1 MGLINIIC
9 KDGWVYSRYTHRL
22 IKDLT
27 DHRFGHL
34 VVFDLAPE
42 YVSKTGTKCAAWICR
57 CDCGRYCVV
66 TGNHLRSGHNKS
78 CGQCNFYNS
87 RSNKQGDRFDHL
99 TLVREV
105 DVYTSWYLQ
114 KNRTKKT
121 KVDDYIWLCKC
132 DCGRYCKRRLSILKS
147 TKYHTCDYCQRHVLK
162 ILDSDMIGKQYG
174 LLTVI
179 CRDHDDYWKCTCD
192 CGNYTVVDGKAVRF
206 GNVRSCGCIA
216 KSSNE
221 SITQQFLESRNLVF
235 EREKTF
241 PDLVGELGTKLRYDF
256 CVYVDDQIVLLELNG
271 IQHYKPIEY
280 FGGIDQF
287 KRQQR
292 YDELKVAYA
301 KQHGIKLCVIDCSS
315 SNIEFLTKSLNKI
328 FN

>member
-1 MGLINIIC
+1 MGLVNIIC

-42 YVSKTGTKCAAWICR
+42 YVSKTGIKCAAWICR
-57 CDCGRYCVV
+57 CDCGKYCVV
-66 TGNHLRSGHNKS
+66 TDNHLRSGHNKS

-114 KNRTKKT
+114 KNHTKKT
-121 KVDDYIWLCKC
+121 KVNDYIWLCKC
-132 DCGRYCKRRLSILKS
+132 DCGRYCKRRLSILKL
-147 TKYHTCDYCQRHVLK
+147 TKYHTCDYCQRHALK
-162 ILDSDMIGKQYG
+162 ILDSDMIGNRYG
-174 LLTVI
+174 LLTVL
-179 CRDHDDYWKCTCD
+179 CRDHDDYWKCKCD
-192 CGNYTVVDGKAVRF
+192 CGNFAVLDGKAVRF

-221 SITQQFLESRNLVF
+221 SITQQFLELRNLVF

-241 PDLVGELGTKLRYDF
+241 PDLVGELGVKLRYDF
-256 CVYVDDQIVLLELNG
+256 CVYINDQIVLLELNG

-280 FGGIDQF
+280 FGGITQF
-287 KRQQR
+287 KKQQR
-292 YDELKVAYA
+292 YDELKVIYA
-301 KQHGIKLCVIDCSS
+301 KQHGIKLYVINCSS
-315 SNIEFLTKSLNKI
+315 SNTKFLIESLSKI

>member
-1 MGLINIIC
+1 ML
-9 KDGWVYSRYTHRL
+9 
-22 IKDLT
+22 
-27 DHRFGHL
+27 
-34 VVFDLAPE
+34 
-42 YVSKTGTKCAAWICR
+42 
-57 CDCGRYCVV
+57 
-66 TGNHLRSGHNKS
+66 
-78 CGQCNFYNS
+78 
-87 RSNKQGDRFDHL
+87 
-99 TLVREV
+99 
-105 DVYTSWYLQ
+105 
-114 KNRTKKT
+114 
-121 KVDDYIWLCKC
+121 
-132 DCGRYCKRRLSILKS
+132 
-147 TKYHTCDYCQRHVLK
+147 
-162 ILDSDMIGKQYG
+162 GKQYG

-179 CRDHDDYWKCTCD
+179 CRDHDDYWKCKCD
-192 CGNYTVVDGKAVRF
+192 CGNLTVLDGKAVRF
-206 GNVRSCGCIA
+206 GKVRSCGCLVR
-216 KSSNE
+216 SSNE
-221 SITQQFLESRNLVF
+221 LITQQFLESRNLVF

>member
-42 YVSKTGTKCAAWICR
+42 HVSKTGTKCAAWICR
-57 CDCGRYCVV
+57 CDCGKYCVV

-78 CGQCNFYNS
+78 CGKCDYYNS
-87 RSNKQGDRFDHL
+87 RSNKKGDQFDHL
-99 TLVREV
+99 TLVKEV

-121 KVDDYIWLCKC
+121 RVNDYIWLCKC

-147 TKYHTCDYCQRHVLK
+147 TKYHTCDYCQRHALK

-174 LLTVI
+174 LLTVV
-179 CRDHDDYWKCTCD
+179 CRDHDDYWKCKCD
-192 CGNYTVVDGKAVRF
+192 CGNYTVIDGKAVRF
-206 GNVRSCGCIA
+206 GKVRSCGCLIR
-216 KSSNE
+216 SSNE
-221 SITQQFLESRNLVF
+221 LITQQFLESHNLKF
-235 EREKTF
+235 ESEKTF
-241 PDLVGELGTKLRYDF
+241 PDLIGSSYMQLRYDF
-256 CVYVDDQIVLLELNG
+256 CVYYDDKIILLELNG
-271 IQHYKPIEY
+271 AQHYKPVEY
-280 FGGIDQF
+280 FGGVAQF
-287 KRQQR
+287 KKQQEHDR
-292 YDELKVAYA
+292 LKKEYA
-301 KQHGIKLCVIDCSS
+301 RKHGIDLYVIDCSS
-315 SNIEFLTKSLNKI
+315 GNINLVIKSLEKI
-328 FN
+328 FS